1 MKSILND
8 RDVME
13 TLYNAGL
20 LKCESCNELE
30 ATEYQQLRSE
40 GKPLPKGVIW
50 APNKKTFLK
59 IDPSEFSSREAEQ
72 HIVSV
77 AQTLY
82 LKSIK
87 KWLTFFGV
95 LTILG
100 LIGGL
105 IALIV
110 VLAS

>member
-1 MKSILND
+1 MKSILNNEAIAN
-8 RDVME
+8 R
-13 TLYNAGL
+13 L
-20 LKCESCNELE
+20 LKAGMVTDGYLKNID
-30 ATEYQQLRSE
+30 SE
-40 GKPLPKGVIW
+40 
-50 APNKKTFLK
+50 N
-59 IDPSEFSSREAEQ
+59 EQ
-72 HIVSV
+72 HAISV

-82 LKSIK
+82 LKSING
-87 KWLTFFGV
+87 WLTFFGV